1 MAKYLVTGGAGFIGS
16 HVCDALVSRGDS
28 VVVLDNL
35 STGISHNLDQLVG
48 NPSFDFIS
56 GSILDENLVGS
67 LVASVDHVLHF
78 AAAVGV
84 FTIVD
89 KPLES
94 LTTNLRGTENIL
106 EAAAKH
112 GKPVLIASSSE
123 IYGTAGS
130 DGKPLNEE
138 SNRVLGSPLKSRWS
152 YSEAKAIDE
161 SMGMFYHLE
170 KGLPVRLVRFFNTV
184 GPRQVGHYGMV
195 VPRFVDTA
203 LHGTPLAVYGTGNQ
217 SRCFCHVYDAVA
229 AVLSLIDS
237 DVAIGQVFNVGNDV
251 EITIADLAKKVI
263 SSLGSSSSIEM
274 ISYEDAYPNNGVGF
288 EDMQRRIPDISK
300 IKSVIGW
307 EPKLGLD
314 AIIKDIAASIGHN

>member
-1 MAKYLVTGGAGFIGS
+1 MARYLVTGGAGFIGS
-16 HVCDALVSRGDS
+16 HVCDALVARGDS

-48 NPSFDFIS
+48 HPSFDFIS
-56 GSILDENLVGS
+56 GSILDANLVS
-67 LVASVDHVLHF
+67 TVVSSVDHVLHF

-94 LTTNLRGTENIL
+94 LTTNLRGTENVL
-106 EAAAKH
+106 EAAAKF

-130 DGKPLNEE
+130 DGRALNEE
-138 SNRVLGSPLKSRWS
+138 SDRIVGSPLKSRWS

-161 SMGMFYHLE
+161 SMAIFYHLE
-170 KGLPVRLVRFFNTV
+170 RGLPVRLIRFFNTV
-184 GPRQVGHYGMV
+184 GPRQVGSYGMV
-195 VPRFVDTA
+195 VPRFVEAA
-203 LHGTPLAVYGTGNQ
+203 LNGAPLSVYGTGNQ
-217 SRCFCHVYDAVA
+217 SRCFCHVYDAVS
-229 AVLSLIDS
+229 AVLAIIDS
-237 DVAIGQVFNVGNDV
+237 DKAIGQVFNVGNDV
-251 EITIADLAKKVI
+251 EITIGELAKKVI
-263 SSLGSSSSIEM
+263 DITKSHSSIEM
-274 ISYEDAYPNNGVGF
+274 IPYEDAYAPGF

-307 EPKLGLD
+307 SPKLGLEE
-314 AIIKDIAASIGHN
+314 IIKDIAAFIGHN